1 MPALQFFRSIGQ
13 GCLSYAFFDMKLLN
27 KYIPPALALVCLM
40 WFVATL
46 SASEQHATLYDGTIG
61 DGTQTPDQQSLAYL
75 TIPIPP
81 TSATQQAANGI
92 TTLDTTGDRF
102 DHAGYFG
109 LPSAMPTLDRTVG
122 YTLSFTLRI
131 IEETHADSDSNE
143 DSKDDRAGF
152 SVILISDD
160 LEGIELGFWKREIWA
175 QHDGTP
181 LFTHNEGVTFP
192 TTETVR
198 YDVAVQD
205 TTYTLMADSTAILTG
220 SLRNYSAFP
229 GIPGAPPGVPNP
241 YTTPNILF
249 LGDNTTAASAR
260 FALSWVAIAIAEP
273 HSNVQAVYLPLVQR

>member
-1 MPALQFFRSIGQ
+1 
-13 GCLSYAFFDMKLLN
+13 MKLN
-27 KYIPPALALVCLM
+27 KYIPFALALALLLCCLAPL
-40 WFVATL
+40 VAT
-46 SASEQHATLYDGTIG
+46 AQQTILYDGAIG
-61 DGTQTPDQQSLAYL
+61 DGTQTPDQQGLAYL

-81 TSATQQAANGI
+81 ESATQQAANGI

-109 LPSAMPTLDRTVG
+109 LPDSMPTLDRTTG

-160 LEGIELGFWKREIWA
+160 LEGIELGFWKYEIWA
-175 QHDGTP
+175 QHDGMP

-192 TTETVR
+192 TTDTVR
-198 YDVAVQD
+198 YDLAVQEA
-205 TTYTLMADSTAILTG
+205 TYTLMADSTAILTG

-229 GIPGAPPGVPNP
+229 GIPGVPPGVLNP
-241 YTTPNILF
+241 YTTPNLLF

-273 HSNVQAVYLPLVQR
+273 RSTVQVVYLPLVQR